1 MYNGMHLNY
10 CMNMGLLLFLTIL
23 GMFGIN
29 VSANAIDN
37 NSTKSHNDPIDESGS
52 GDDQEGNFG

>member
-1 MYNGMHLNY
+1 
-10 CMNMGLLLFLTIL
+10 MNMGLLLFLTIL

-37 NSTKSHNDPIDESGS
+37 NSTKSHNEPIDESGS
-52 GDDQEGNFG
+52 GDGDEIESQGNFG